1 MSSPIVGGVVAFLI
15 GCAVSA
21 LNYWIN
27 VLTLKKDPAR
37 LASMSI
43 VRQILS
49 VACLIAVFLIAKILP
64 WGQIPMLIGAA
75 LGLTIP
81 AFFFAFR
88 LAKLNDA
95 ASAQEDDTSGK
106 GADDTHG

>member
-1 MSSPIVGGVVAFLI
+1 MTSPIVGGVLAFLA

-27 VLTLKKDPAR
+27 LQTLKKNPAR
-37 LASMSI
+37 LAGISI
-43 VRQILS
+43 ARQALN
-49 VACLIAVFLIAKILP
+49 VGCLIAVFLAAKVLP
-64 WGQIPMLIGAA
+64 WGQVPMLIGAA

-81 AFFFAFR
+81 ALFFAFR

-95 ASAQEDDTSGK
+95 ASAQAEQTSEK
-106 GADDTHG
+106 GADDPNG